1 MGNYNVIIS
10 GSRCRGLESKNSD
23 IDIVVEY
30 KGSEHEDT
38 LFNAFN
44 EDGLTVGGVKVDI
57 NPITEGTE
65 SYQDTTIDIVSGRL
79 QIWKSL
85 NMYRTFPMI
94 RKQSKLEKRAVVVT
108 TL

>member
-38 LFNAFN
+38 PFNAFN
-44 EDGLTVGGVKVDI
+44 EDGLTIGGVKVDI

-65 SYQDTTIDIVSGRL
+65 SYQDTTIDIVSGK
-79 QIWKSL
+79 IAD
-85 NMYRTFPMI
+85 
-94 RKQSKLEKRAVVVT
+94 LEILF
-108 TL
+108 TLS